1 VDLASTLQGL
11 AAMHYD
17 GTEFAFDAAAGDAV
31 AFDGGVAD
39 VAATE
44 GASAVA
50 TGDGVVHELDGELK
64 ETAATEVGANP
75 TCLVVGAQ
83 SGAFIATSR
92 GEAKITWIS
101 GGEVTKE
108 LADARMVD
116 PLCASETPA
125 LGAEGYDGTAAV
137 VLVTDYEGQRL
148 HGYLDGQ
155 ATIPGG
161 ATVGGDGF
169 SYGGAYDVQGKP
181 WGVSVTVD
189 LE

>member
-1 VDLASTLQGL
+1 
-11 AAMHYD
+11 MHYD